1 MMGEQSVAQVF
12 LGIVI
17 CAMWLSLLIHK
28 KPYRS
33 KMDNWVAI
41 ILAGHLLL
49 TLVSGQALK
58 LYDLTPGQDVYQRQG
73 FGIVL
78 VTVTILCLLLSLLS
92 ILASTPLLRGVLR
105 KICKRGKR
113 EKKKSTAT
121 NVTPVT
127 PSSLA
132 EKAWNG
138 DE

>member
-17 CAMWLSLLIHK
+17 CAMWLCLLIQK

-33 KMDNWVAI
+33 NMDNWVAV

-105 KICKRGKR
+105 KTCKGGKR
-113 EKKKSTAT
+113 EKKNTAT